1 MIIPP
6 KLRAGDLIRVVS
18 PARSLAILSEEQK
31 QIARSA
37 FTDLGLRLS
46 FSEHAAE
53 LDRFYSSP
61 IASRVADLHQ
71 AFADPSV
78 RGIFSTIG
86 GYNSN
91 QLLTGLDYDLI
102 AANPKI
108 LCGYS
113 DITALACAIYARTG
127 IVTYSGPHYSTFGM
141 RKGNAY
147 TRQVLQS
154 ALFRSDSFELLPS
167 DRWSDEP
174 WYRDQEN
181 RTFIQNPGYQA
192 LQPGTSDGTLIGGNL
207 CTLNLLQGTPFMP
220 DMHDC
225 LLFVED
231 DEESNAVLFDRDLQ
245 SLLQAI
251 PPSNLRGLVIGRFQA
266 SSNISPD
273 DLSEIINSKPEL
285 KGIPVAA
292 GFDFGHTTPI
302 ATLPIGGK
310 AHLEIVGESVRFWIT
325 RH

>member
-6 KLRAGDLIRVVS
+6 KLHPGDLIQVIS
-18 PARSLAILSEEQK
+18 PARSMAILSDGIR
-31 QIARSA
+31 QIAQAA
-37 FTDLGLRLS
+37 FNDMGLCLS
-46 FSEHAAE
+46 FSEHVAE
-53 LDRFYSSP
+53 IDRFYSSP
-61 IASRVADLHQ
+61 IASRIADLHQ
-71 AFADPSV
+71 AFADPNV
-78 RGIFSTIG
+78 RGIFTTIG

-91 QLLTGLDYDLI
+91 QLLTYLDYDLI

-127 IVTYSGPHYSTFGM
+127 LITYSGPHFSTFGM
-141 RKGNAY
+141 QKGISY
-147 TRQVLQS
+147 TRQALHS
-154 ALFRSDSFELLPS
+154 ALFQSESFELLPS
-167 DRWSDEP
+167 DQWSDEA

-181 RTFIQNPGYQA
+181 RTFFPNPGYHA
-192 LQPGTSDGTLIGGNL
+192 LQPGIGEGTLIGGNL
-207 CTLNLLQGTPFMP
+207 CTLNLLQGTPYMP
-220 DMHDC
+220 DLHDC

-266 SSNISPD
+266 ASKVSSD
-273 DLSEIINSKPEL
+273 DLSEIIKSKPEL
-285 KGIPVAA
+285 KGIPVAT
-292 GFDFGHTTPI
+292 GFDFGHTTPT
-302 ATLPIGGK
+302 ATLPIGGM
-310 AHLEIVGESVRFWIT
+310 ARLEIVGDSVHFWMI